1 MNKKSFYRYI
11 GSKIKIQ
18 QNFPLFT
25 ATDHLVMKDMRKTYT
40 CQHLPCFGLYCSQT
54 FLLSIHYRRV
64 YRRQNLSKAEEDN
77 VRAT

>member
-1 MNKKSFYRYI
+1 MNKKSFYRD
-11 GSKIKIQ
+11 IKIQ

-25 ATDHLVMKDMRKTYT
+25 ATGHLVIKDVGNTYT

-64 YRRQNLSKAEEDN
+64 YRRQILSKAEEDKT
-77 VRAT
+77 RAT